1 MASDNNKWIRRLAWP
16 RAQRLPELGTR
27 EVEVLDILWASHTA
41 SAQEVLNK
49 LGGNTL
55 SLSTVQS
62 TLERLHRKQLVERH
76 KVGRAYRY
84 RALMTQSQLISGLM
98 NDLADDVAAGKLA
111 PMLSGFV
118 DYLRMKS
125 PALGEE
131 VSQVLQADQRGDTES
146 ADD

>member
-1 MASDNNKWIRRLAWP
+1 MTSHNRGPGAWFASR
-16 RAQRLPELGTR
+16 RAQRLPELGSR
-27 EVEVLDILWASHTA
+27 EIEVLEILWARQSA
-41 SAQEVLNK
+41 SAQEVLET
-49 LGGNTL
+49 LEGARL

-62 TLERLHRKQLVERH
+62 TLERLHRKGLLSRS
-76 KVGRAYRY
+76 KVGRAYHY
-84 RALMTQSQLISGLM
+84 RALVSQSQLISGLM

-131 VSQVLQADQRGDTES
+131 VSQLLSGDQSSD
-146 ADD
+146 ACDD

>member
-1 MASDNNKWIRRLAWP
+1 MASDNNSWLRRFAGSRP
-16 RAQRLPELGTR
+16 RRLPELGTR
-27 EVEVLDILWASHTA
+27 EVAVLEILWACDAATA
-41 SAQEVLNK
+41 QQVLGE
-49 LGGNTL
+49 LAEHTL

-76 KVGRAYRY
+76 KTGRAYHY
-84 RALMTQSQLISGLM
+84 RALLSQSQLISGLM

-125 PALGEE
+125 PVLGEE
-131 VSQVLQADQRGDTES
+131 VSQLLQGDQH
-146 ADD
+146 DDAGPVDD

>member
-1 MASDNNKWIRRLAWP
+1 MASDNNNWIRRLAWP
-16 RAQRLPELGTR
+16 RVQRLPELGTR
-27 EVEVLDILWASHTA
+27 EVEILEILWASDTA
-41 SAQEVLNK
+41 SAQEVLSR

-131 VSQVLQADQRGDTES
+131 VSQVLQADQRGGTES

>member
-1 MASDNNKWIRRLAWP
+1 MASDNNNWIRRLAWP
-16 RAQRLPELGTR
+16 RVQRLPELGTR
-27 EVEVLDILWASHTA
+27 EVEILEILWASDTA
-41 SAQEVLNK
+41 SAQEVLSR

-62 TLERLHRKQLVERH
+62 TLERLHRKQLIERH

-131 VSQVLQADQRGDTES
+131 VSQVLQADQRGGTES

>member
-1 MASDNNKWIRRLAWP
+1 MTSQNSGRAPWFARR

-27 EVEVLDILWASHTA
+27 EVEVLEILWAEQSA
-41 SAQEVLNK
+41 SAQEVLAK
-49 LGGNTL
+49 LEGARL

-62 TLERLHRKQLVERH
+62 TLERLHRKQLLARS
-76 KVGRAYRY
+76 KVGRAYHY
-84 RALMTQSQLISGLM
+84 RALVSQSQLISGLM

-131 VSQVLQADQRGDTES
+131 VSQLLNGEQGSASGD
-146 ADD
+146 D